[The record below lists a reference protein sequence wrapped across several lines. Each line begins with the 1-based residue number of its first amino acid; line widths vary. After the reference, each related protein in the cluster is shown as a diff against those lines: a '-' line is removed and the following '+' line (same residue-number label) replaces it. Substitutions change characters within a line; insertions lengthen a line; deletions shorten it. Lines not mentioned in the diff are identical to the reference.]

1 MMQKVK
7 DYLTRNW
14 LLIVAGCIIQ
24 TKLVHLAYEQRGYF
38 WFGGEMLVLLAM
50 LAAWEYVKM
59 VIRIILDVY
68 KEQSECTE

>member
-1 MMQKVK
+1 MRKVK
-7 DYLTRNW
+7 DCLTWNW

-38 WFGGEMLVLLAM
+38 WFGGEMLVLLTM
-50 LAAWEYVKM
+50 LAAWELVKM
-59 VIRIILDVY
+59 AVRIILEVY